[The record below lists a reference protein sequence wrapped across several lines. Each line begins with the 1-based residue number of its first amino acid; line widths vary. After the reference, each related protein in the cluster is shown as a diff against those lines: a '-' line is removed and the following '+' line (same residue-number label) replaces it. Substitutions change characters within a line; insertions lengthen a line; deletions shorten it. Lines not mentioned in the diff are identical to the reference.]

1 MKKSPVKRELA
12 FPSRPARVAG
22 PVRWCSRRSQDAP
35 RLRRQ
40 QLATD
45 QVEVRQREET
55 EGARQ
60 VLGEAAIADL
70 GEAPQPLHDVEW
82 VLPARPSPR
91 PGAIDRPP
99 ARTQRLVR
107 RGGPPI
113 HSVAY
118 PRGLEGLPI
127 RFLPIRLVP
136 VEDAFLPVHQRG
148 ELRDVGDAR
157 MGRGDAVDP
166 ALQVRP
172 HVQLPPE
179 YQVFPFRVCFISGS
193 RARAAFFV
201 ELGAAMIVASTIVP
215 LLSSNRLAVSS
226 S

>member
-1 MKKSPVKRELA
+1 MKKRPVNRQLA
-12 FPSRPARVAG
+12 SSSRPARCAG
-22 PVRWCSRRSQDAP
+22 PVPLSARDSENAP

-40 QLATD
+40 QLAAD
-45 QVEVRQREET
+45 QVEIRQREET

-60 VLGEAAIADL
+60 VLGEASIADL

-136 VEDAFLPVHQRG
+136 VEDAFLAVHQ
-148 ELRDVGDAR
+148 
-157 MGRGDAVDP
+157 
-166 ALQVRP
+166 
-172 HVQLPPE
+172 
-179 YQVFPFRVCFISGS
+179 
-193 RARAAFFV
+193 
-201 ELGAAMIVASTIVP
+201 
-215 LLSSNRLAVSS
+215 
-226 S
+226 